1 LRHGTRE
8 EARRYTGTLP
18 VFLSEC
24 LSGPIDSQRA
34 LRERVGLKIHPARF
48 PAALPDFFIRL
59 LTDTD
64 DIVLDPFAGT
74 NTFGM
79 VAEKLGRRWVAIE
92 MEEDYLRA
100 SKFRF
105 EDID

>member
-1 LRHGTRE
+1 VRSTPHTRLAAPLAGRVGR
-8 EARRYTGTLP
+8 ARKRL
-18 VFLSEC
+18 
-24 LSGPIDSQRA
+24 
-34 LRERVGLKIHPARF
+34 GLKIHPARF

-64 DIVLDPFAGT
+64 DIVLDPFAGS
-74 NTFGM
+74 NTLGM

-100 SKFRF
+100 SRYLVGS
-105 EDID
+105 